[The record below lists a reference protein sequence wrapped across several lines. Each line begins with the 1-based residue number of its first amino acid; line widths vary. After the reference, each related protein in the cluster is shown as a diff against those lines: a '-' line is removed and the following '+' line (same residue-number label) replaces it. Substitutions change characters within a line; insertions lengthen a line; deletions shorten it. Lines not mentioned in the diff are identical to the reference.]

1 MILNNFKKRF
11 LTSVFLLFL
20 FFLIFKSYIILNY
33 CLIVLGVLSILEFL
47 NLSRK
52 IFKNKLG
59 LILLNIF
66 FISYVFIFCFI
77 FLMFFNNTLL
87 KYTLSIILF
96 GCIASDIGGFIFGK
110 IFKGPKL
117 TKISPNKTYSGVIG
131 SFIFSLIGA
140 LLYLQ
145 YMPGNLL
152 WSYLGGYEQ
161 IVVGF
166 NLFTLLFIIVISLI
180 SQVGDLIISYFK
192 RLAKIK
198 DTGNVLPGHGGL
210 LDRIDGII
218 FAIPFTY
225 IFLNFS
231 FY

>member
-11 LTSVFLLFL
+11 LTSLFLLLL

-66 FISYVFIFCFI
+66 FISYIFIFCFI

-110 IFKGPKL
+110 LFKGPKL
-117 TKISPNKTYSGVIG
+117 TKISPNKTYSGAIG
-131 SFIFSLIGA
+131 SIVLTLITVSILFYYFLKIFNLDTIILALVVSIFCQLGDLLFSL
-140 LLYLQ
+140 L
-145 YMPGNLL
+145 
-152 WSYLGGYEQ
+152 
-161 IVVGF
+161 
-166 NLFTLLFIIVISLI
+166 
-180 SQVGDLIISYFK
+180 K
-192 RLAKIK
+192 RKAKIK
-198 DTGNVLPGHGGL
+198 DTGNILPGHGGV
-210 LDRIDGII
+210 LDRLDGIYLG
-218 FAIPFTY
+218 IPVGILT
-225 IFLNFS
+225 LALLH
-231 FY
+231 

>member
-11 LTSVFLLFL
+11 LTSLFLLLL

-33 CLIVLGVLSILEFL
+33 FLIVLGVLSILEFL

-66 FISYVFIFCFI
+66 FISYIFIFCFI

-110 IFKGPKL
+110 LFKGPKL
-117 TKISPNKTYSGVIG
+117 TKISPNKTYSGAIG
-131 SFIFSLIGA
+131 SIVLTLITVSILFYYFLKIFNLDTIILALVVSIFCQLGDLLFSL
-140 LLYLQ
+140 L
-145 YMPGNLL
+145 
-152 WSYLGGYEQ
+152 
-161 IVVGF
+161 
-166 NLFTLLFIIVISLI
+166 
-180 SQVGDLIISYFK
+180 K
-192 RLAKIK
+192 RKAKIK
-198 DTGNVLPGHGGL
+198 DTGNILPGHGGV
-210 LDRIDGII
+210 LDRLDGIYLG
-218 FAIPFTY
+218 IPVGILT
-225 IFLNFS
+225 LALLH
-231 FY
+231 

>member
-1 MILNNFKKRF
+1 MILNNFKKR
-11 LTSVFLLFL
+11 LVTSLFLLLL

-52 IFKNKLG
+52 ILKNKLG

-66 FISYVFIFCFI
+66 FISYIFIFCFI

-117 TKISPNKTYSGVIG
+117 TKISPNKTYSGAIG
-131 SFIFSLIGA
+131 SIVLTLITVSILFYYFLKIFNLDTIILALVVSIFCQLGDLLFSL
-140 LLYLQ
+140 L
-145 YMPGNLL
+145 
-152 WSYLGGYEQ
+152 
-161 IVVGF
+161 
-166 NLFTLLFIIVISLI
+166 
-180 SQVGDLIISYFK
+180 K
-192 RLAKIK
+192 RKAKIK
-198 DTGNVLPGHGGL
+198 DTGNILPGHGGV
-210 LDRIDGII
+210 LDRLDGIYLG
-218 FAIPFTY
+218 IPVGILT
-225 IFLNFS
+225 LALLH
-231 FY
+231 

>member
-11 LTSVFLLFL
+11 LTSLFLLLL

-33 CLIVLGVLSILEFL
+33 FLIVLGVLSILEFL

-66 FISYVFIFCFI
+66 FISYIFIFCFI

-117 TKISPNKTYSGVIG
+117 TKISPNKTYSGAIG
-131 SFIFSLIGA
+131 SIVLTLITVSILFYHFLKIFNLDTIILALVVSIFCQLGDLLFSL
-140 LLYLQ
+140 L
-145 YMPGNLL
+145 
-152 WSYLGGYEQ
+152 
-161 IVVGF
+161 
-166 NLFTLLFIIVISLI
+166 
-180 SQVGDLIISYFK
+180 K
-192 RLAKIK
+192 RKAKIK
-198 DTGNVLPGHGGL
+198 DTGNILPGHGGV
-210 LDRIDGII
+210 LDRLDGIYLG
-218 FAIPFTY
+218 IPVGILT
-225 IFLNFS
+225 LALLH
-231 FY
+231 

>member
-11 LTSVFLLFL
+11 LTSLLLLLL

-66 FISYVFIFCFI
+66 FISYIFIFCFI

-117 TKISPNKTYSGVIG
+117 TKISPNKTYSGAIG
-131 SFIFSLIGA
+131 SIVLTLITVSILFYHFLKIFNLDTIILALVVSIFCQLGDLLFSL
-140 LLYLQ
+140 L
-145 YMPGNLL
+145 
-152 WSYLGGYEQ
+152 
-161 IVVGF
+161 
-166 NLFTLLFIIVISLI
+166 
-180 SQVGDLIISYFK
+180 K
-192 RLAKIK
+192 RKAKIK
-198 DTGNVLPGHGGL
+198 DTGNILPGHGGV
-210 LDRIDGII
+210 LDRLDGIYLG
-218 FAIPFTY
+218 IPVGILT
-225 IFLNFS
+225 LALLH
-231 FY
+231 

>member
-11 LTSVFLLFL
+11 LTSLFLLLL

-33 CLIVLGVLSILEFL
+33 FLIVLGVLSILEFL

-66 FISYVFIFCFI
+66 FISYIFIFCFI

-117 TKISPNKTYSGVIG
+117 TKISPNKTYSGAIG
-131 SFIFSLIGA
+131 SIVLTLITVSILFYYFLKIFNLDTIILALVVSIFCQLGDLLFSL
-140 LLYLQ
+140 L
-145 YMPGNLL
+145 
-152 WSYLGGYEQ
+152 
-161 IVVGF
+161 
-166 NLFTLLFIIVISLI
+166 
-180 SQVGDLIISYFK
+180 K
-192 RLAKIK
+192 RKAKIK
-198 DTGNVLPGHGGL
+198 DTGNILPGHGGV
-210 LDRIDGII
+210 LDRLDGIYLG
-218 FAIPFTY
+218 IPVGILT
-225 IFLNFS
+225 LALLH
-231 FY
+231 

>member
-1 MILNNFKKRF
+1 MILNNNKKRF
-11 LTSVFLLFL
+11 LTSLFLLLL

-117 TKISPNKTYSGVIG
+117 TKISPNKTYSGAIG
-131 SFIFSLIGA
+131 SIVLTLITVSILFYYFLKIFNLDTIILALVVSIFCQLGDLLFSL
-140 LLYLQ
+140 L
-145 YMPGNLL
+145 
-152 WSYLGGYEQ
+152 
-161 IVVGF
+161 
-166 NLFTLLFIIVISLI
+166 
-180 SQVGDLIISYFK
+180 K
-192 RLAKIK
+192 RKAKIK
-198 DTGNVLPGHGGL
+198 NTGNILPGHGGV
-210 LDRIDGII
+210 LDRLDGIYLG
-218 FAIPFTY
+218 IPVGILT
-225 IFLNFS
+225 LALLH
-231 FY
+231 

>member
-11 LTSVFLLFL
+11 LTSLLLLLL

-66 FISYVFIFCFI
+66 FISYIFIFCFI

-117 TKISPNKTYSGVIG
+117 TKISPNKTYSGAIG
-131 SFIFSLIGA
+131 SIVLTLITVSILFYYFLKIFNLDTIILALVVSIFCQLGDLLFSL
-140 LLYLQ
+140 L
-145 YMPGNLL
+145 
-152 WSYLGGYEQ
+152 
-161 IVVGF
+161 
-166 NLFTLLFIIVISLI
+166 
-180 SQVGDLIISYFK
+180 K
-192 RLAKIK
+192 RKAKIK
-198 DTGNVLPGHGGL
+198 DTGNILPGHGGV
-210 LDRIDGII
+210 LDRLDGIYLG
-218 FAIPFTY
+218 IPVGILT
-225 IFLNFS
+225 LALLH
-231 FY
+231 

>member
-11 LTSVFLLFL
+11 LTSLFLLLL

-66 FISYVFIFCFI
+66 FISYIFIFCFI

-87 KYTLSIILF
+87 KYTLSIMLF

-117 TKISPNKTYSGVIG
+117 TKISPNKTYSGAIG
-131 SFIFSLIGA
+131 SIVLTLITVSILFYYFLKIFNLDTIILALVVSIFCQLGDLLFSL
-140 LLYLQ
+140 L
-145 YMPGNLL
+145 
-152 WSYLGGYEQ
+152 
-161 IVVGF
+161 
-166 NLFTLLFIIVISLI
+166 
-180 SQVGDLIISYFK
+180 K
-192 RLAKIK
+192 RKAKIK
-198 DTGNVLPGHGGL
+198 DTGNILPGHGGV
-210 LDRIDGII
+210 LDRLDGIYLG
-218 FAIPFTY
+218 IPVGILT
-225 IFLNFS
+225 LALLH
-231 FY
+231 

>member
-11 LTSVFLLFL
+11 LTSLFLLLL

-33 CLIVLGVLSILEFL
+33 FLIVLGVLSILEFL

-66 FISYVFIFCFI
+66 FISYIFIFCFI

-117 TKISPNKTYSGVIG
+117 TKISPNKTYSGAIG
-131 SFIFSLIGA
+131 SIVLTLITVSILFYYFLKIFNLDTIILALVVSIFCQLGDLLFSL
-140 LLYLQ
+140 L
-145 YMPGNLL
+145 
-152 WSYLGGYEQ
+152 
-161 IVVGF
+161 
-166 NLFTLLFIIVISLI
+166 
-180 SQVGDLIISYFK
+180 K
-192 RLAKIK
+192 RKAKIK
-198 DTGNVLPGHGGL
+198 DTGNILPGHGGV
-210 LDRIDGII
+210 LDRLDGIYLGVPVGI
-218 FAIPFTY
+218 LTLA
-225 IFLNFS
+225 LLH
-231 FY
+231 